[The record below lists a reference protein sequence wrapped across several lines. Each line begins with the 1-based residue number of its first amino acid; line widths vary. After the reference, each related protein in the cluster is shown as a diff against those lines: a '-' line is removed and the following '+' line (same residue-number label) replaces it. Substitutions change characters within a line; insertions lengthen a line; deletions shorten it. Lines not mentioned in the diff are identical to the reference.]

1 MNTARDQYLEHLA
14 LRRGAGS
21 CWWNAVILTASSPR
35 QADSYRQE
43 IELRK
48 EQGSR
53 GCRGLHL
60 DDAAQDAIPRRAVL
74 LGAHRGGFLIADDH
88 LLLGIPVNGPPAE
101 AKRHIAEVAYD
112 GCAMAHFQI
121 AERLVARLH
130 AIDPVALVGVE
141 HLVFHGQIG
150 R

>member
-1 MNTARDQYLEHLA
+1 MPVSMDSDDHQSNPDTFIDQGI
-14 LRRGAGS
+14 GAGARAELRPRRQRRPRANGA
-21 CWWNAVILTASSPR
+21 WNARA
-35 QADSYRQE
+35 
-43 IELRK
+43 
-48 EQGSR
+48 

-60 DDAAQDAIPRRAVL
+60 DDASQDAIPRRAVL

-112 GCAMAHFQI
+112 GRSMAHFQI

-130 AIDPVALVGVE
+130 RSEE
-141 HLVFHGQIG
+141 HTSELQSL